1 MQKYHFRRIFSLA
14 ACLICCLGSL
24 TGCGKSTVAYDDVI
38 TNEGYDLHKEE
49 AQEDSASYIGNPI
62 AKEDLKVGVI
72 HLTDP
77 AEGSGYTYTH
87 EIGRAHV

>member
-38 TNEGYDLHKEE
+38 TNEGYDLLPLTSETQLPKK
-49 AQEDSASYIGNPI
+49 I
-62 AKEDLKVGVI
+62 LKSVLSI
-72 HLTDP
+72 
-77 AEGSGYTYTH
+77 
-87 EIGRAHV
+87 